1 MIQSIGNSYCKI
13 SLSGKGMIN
22 VDCLVV
28 SDFCNRSDVILG
40 ICSLK
45 DYHFS
50 LNFLLNKV
58 SFQTI
63 SNDGIVCF
71 QSVDILPSRKVNCNT
86 TGFSIIKDV

>member
-1 MIQSIGNSYCKI
+1 MTQSIGNSYCKI

-50 LNFLLNKV
+50 FNFCSIKSHSKQLVTMELYVFRVLIFFPVEKLIVILQV
-58 SFQTI
+58 S
-63 SNDGIVCF
+63 V
-71 QSVDILPSRKVNCNT
+71 L
-86 TGFSIIKDV
+86 